1 MKKLIEKASEI
12 KLKEDQ
18 IDHIQIEIEKGIES
32 LENWNRIVQQ
42 LQKEIDKLYQ
52 EVETEAK
59 KCYTEEVRKLTS

>member
-18 IDHIQIEIEKGIES
+18 INHIQIEIENGIES

-42 LQKEIDKLYQ
+42 LQKEIDKLYL

-59 KCYTEEVRKLTS
+59 KCYNEEVK